1 MSPDFDGERRQYSLG
16 GLNEAEAGDDP
27 IALFGTWLRVAAE
40 AGLSEP
46 NAMTL
51 ATAAPEG
58 APSARMVLLKSFDA
72 DGFVFFTNYG
82 SRKSRELSANPH
94 AALVF
99 FWGTLER
106 QVRVVG
112 RAERVSAAESDAYYA
127 SRPRE
132 AQLGAWASP
141 QSQPIGSRAELEER
155 LADVER
161 RLAGAAPSRPDG
173 WGGWRIVPDEIEFW
187 QGRPGR
193 LHDRLLYRRS
203 DLGWG
208 RQRLAP

>member
-1 MSPDFDGERRQYSLG
+1 MSEDFEALRRDYRLG
-16 GLNEAEAGDDP
+16 GLSEAEAGDDP
-27 IALFGTWLRVAAE
+27 SALFGLWLRTAAD

-51 ATAAPEG
+51 ATATPDG
-58 APSARMVLLKSFDA
+58 VPSARMVLLKSFDA

-94 AALVF
+94 AALVV
-99 FWGTLER
+99 FWGALER

-112 RAERVSAAESDAYYA
+112 RAEPVSAAESDAYYA

-141 QSQPIGSRAELEER
+141 QSQPIESRAELESR
-155 LADVER
+155 LADAER
-161 RLAGAAPSRPDG
+161 RFAGATPSRPEG
-173 WGGWRIVPDEIEFW
+173 WGGWRVIPGEIEFW

-193 LHDRLLYRRS
+193 LHDRLLFRRTDS
-203 DLGWG
+203 AWT
-208 RQRLAP
+208 RVRLAP

>member
-1 MSPDFDGERRQYSLG
+1 MSEDFEALRRDYRLG
-16 GLNEAEAGDDP
+16 GLSEAEAGDDP
-27 IALFGTWLRVAAE
+27 IALFGLWLRTAAD

-51 ATAAPEG
+51 ATATPDG
-58 APSARMVLLKSFDA
+58 VPSARMVLLKSFDA

-94 AALVF
+94 AALVV
-99 FWGTLER
+99 FWGALER

-112 RAERVSAAESDAYYA
+112 RAEPVSAAESDAYYA

-141 QSQPIGSRAELEER
+141 QSQPIESRAELEAR
-155 LADVER
+155 LADAER
-161 RLAGAAPSRPDG
+161 RFAGATPSRPEG
-173 WGGWRIVPDEIEFW
+173 WGGWRVIPGEIEFW

-193 LHDRLLYRRS
+193 LHDRLLFRRTDS
-203 DLGWG
+203 AWT
-208 RQRLAP
+208 RVRLAP